1 MIQIVKDDTNADNG
15 QHLGLET
22 GNESCDNFVESCV
35 TLRAEMTIGSNFVK
49 ESLLCSLNM
58 GKELFL
64 ELSDLCWVNFVQ
76 ESSDTTVDDGNL
88 HGMIVKNE
96 NNTQT

>member
-1 MIQIVKDDTNADNG
+1 
-15 QHLGLET
+15 
-22 GNESCDNFVESCV
+22 
-35 TLRAEMTIGSNFVK
+35 
-49 ESLLCSLNM
+49 M

-88 HGMIVKNE
+88 LLNWHRDILTLRQDLNRTGRKQQPLCTGPTRASWNQRPASWTWSEQQIRHE
-96 NNTQT
+96 TQTNRH